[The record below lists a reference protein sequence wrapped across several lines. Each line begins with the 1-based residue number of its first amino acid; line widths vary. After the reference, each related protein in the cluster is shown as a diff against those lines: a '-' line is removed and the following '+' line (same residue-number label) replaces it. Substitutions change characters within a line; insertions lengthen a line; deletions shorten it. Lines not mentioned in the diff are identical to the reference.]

1 MSIPKFPIFEKLIAD
16 LKYWHTCAP
25 NLNISGESDT
35 FKQGKKLRGFKLK
48 YFSLFLFCT
57 IFLSGCSVSVP
68 GLTSATNIPLELKGF
83 KTGQEFKECPN
94 KEVQERFGRVLLC
107 SINVGSIGDVEVKS
121 AAITTLDNYI
131 VMVRFELSQ
140 ASGFSQ
146 TGLLNAL
153 SKKFGPP
160 ARGGKPKTHIW
171 TNKSDTLYLEEIQGR
186 LTLHSS
192 KLFEAQKELNDKRVS
207 DL

>member
-1 MSIPKFPIFEKLIAD
+1 M
-16 LKYWHTCAP
+16 KY
-25 NLNISGESDT
+25 ISC
-35 FKQGKKLRGFKLK
+35 F
-48 YFSLFLFCT
+48 FLSV
-57 IFLSGCSVSVP
+57 IFLTGCSVSVP
-68 GLTSATNIPLELKGF
+68 GLTSGTEIPLELKGY

-94 KEVQERFGRVLLC
+94 KVVQERFGRVLLC
-107 SINVGSIGDVEVKS
+107 SIDIDSIGDVEVKNAS
-121 AAITTLDNYI
+121 ITTLDNYI

-140 ASGFSQ
+140 STGFSQ
-146 TGLLNAL
+146 TGLLSAL

-192 KLFEAQKELNDKRVS
+192 KLSEAQAELNHKRVS